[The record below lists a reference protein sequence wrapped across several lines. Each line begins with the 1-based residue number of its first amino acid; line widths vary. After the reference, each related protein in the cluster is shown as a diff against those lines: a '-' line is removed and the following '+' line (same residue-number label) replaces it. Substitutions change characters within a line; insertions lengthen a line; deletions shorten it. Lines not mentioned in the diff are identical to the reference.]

1 MRNSPSFGIVK
12 VFGNLTW
19 KTWKTWKKGNWNLIV
34 LIFMSLAWRFRLI
47 LKKLEQEVIQILFA
61 SEWNKHQYKILL
73 LHGILRKT

>member
-19 KTWKTWKKGNWNLIV
+19 KKGDWNLIV

-61 SEWNKHQYKILL
+61 SEWNKHQSKILL
-73 LHGILRKT
+73 LHGILTKT